1 MCSIESDA
9 KIWTFVYFQELMETA
24 MEFMKLEKIEF
35 GGIKGKMLSAQVVQ
49 IFEEFNELYKVFT
62 ERSYDSLDPLDEVNL
77 AIILTGYA
85 IITARKRSLRR
96 SCFYTCLS
104 VILFTGGVPG
114 QVPPQAGTPRQVHSQ
129 AGTPPPG
136 AVPAGRYGQ

>member
-1 MCSIESDA
+1 
-9 KIWTFVYFQELMETA
+9 META

-77 AIILTGYA
+77 AIILQEV
-85 IITARKRSLRR
+85 L
-96 SCFYTCLS
+96 LS
-104 VILFTGGVPG
+104 
-114 QVPPQAGTPRQVHSQ
+114 
-129 AGTPPPG
+129 
-136 AVPAGRYGQ
+136 